1 LKAGLETESPL
12 LYELINAGI
21 RECRGGGKSAPIES
35 VLWGGEKRDGDLQD
49 AIETLGE
56 GRLWTPGRGRP
67 VKLSNYREPAL
78 RGMYQESLR
87 EELPESARDIWRADL
102 FVRRI
107 SSDIWYGVSAKW
119 KPSKFRKSR
128 GISIGISAWQVTFDG
143 EWSEPEWDGLREMAK
158 IEVPYKGQFGEGYRR
173 GYKVL
178 MDYLKLPPSQIDDF
192 NFSGE
197 DLEIARFLYERR
209 GMNISALIEEIG
221 RRILGMGAEPDL
233 VTESSVGVEIGTPPG
248 LPQVIPLIR
257 G

>member
-1 LKAGLETESPL
+1 
-12 LYELINAGI
+12 
-21 RECRGGGKSAPIES
+21 
-35 VLWGGEKRDGDLQD
+35 
-49 AIETLGE
+49 
-56 GRLWTPGRGRP
+56 
-67 VKLSNYREPAL
+67 
-78 RGMYQESLR
+78 
-87 EELPESARDIWRADL
+87 
-102 FVRRI
+102 
-107 SSDIWYGVSAKW
+107 
-119 KPSKFRKSR
+119 
-128 GISIGISAWQVTFDG
+128 
-143 EWSEPEWDGLREMAK
+143 MAK

-248 LPQVIPLIR
+248 LPQGIPLIR